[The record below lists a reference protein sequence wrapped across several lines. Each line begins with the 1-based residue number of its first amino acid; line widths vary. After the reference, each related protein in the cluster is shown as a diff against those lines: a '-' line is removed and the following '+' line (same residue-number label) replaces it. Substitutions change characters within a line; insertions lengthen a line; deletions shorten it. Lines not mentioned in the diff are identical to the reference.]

1 MKKKE
6 NYLSPETEV
15 MTFQDEGII
24 CASKVDRNNLGISYY
39 DPFSDEEEDI

>member
-24 CASKVDRNNLGISYY
+24 CVSKVNPNGVGVTYY